1 MVGDLVYLYADR
13 DKTRARSRYLVVS
26 IDGEWCFIKKF
37 IGNQLRSSSY
47 KVKISECY
55 RVPNE
60 KPWSVPLN
68 YLQNSD
74 SDDECDTVSINQKEP
89 TIVSVPSI
97 LTQPVE
103 QDAVPSRP
111 PEIPVLLGSPN
122 VPCDIQESHRH
133 SEPMHDIKHPPHD
146 KPLDTTDTI
155 IESQPN
161 IPPPSRP
168 RRNTKP
174 PKYLEDYVLK

>member
-1 MVGDLVYLYADR
+1 M
-13 DKTRARSRYLVVS
+13 
-26 IDGEWCFIKKF
+26 
-37 IGNQLRSSSY
+37 
-47 KVKISECY
+47 
-55 RVPNE
+55 PNE
-60 KPWSVPLN
+60 KPWSAPLN

-97 LTQPVE
+97 LPQPVE

-111 PEIPVLLGSPN
+111 SEIPVLLGSPN
-122 VPCDIQESHRH
+122 VPCDIQESQ
-133 SEPMHDIKHPPHD
+133 PMHDIIHPPHD

-155 IESQPN
+155 IESQPS